1 MSIISNCLSVIWGL
15 TMNINSAKRLVQVGP
30 TALVD
35 LDEITG
41 VCVVTDYKSIVKI
54 TTKGGNTVVVECAGP
69 YNAAVA
75 FDKIRDMLDTHGVII
90 K

>member
-1 MSIISNCLSVIWGL
+1 MSI
-15 TMNINSAKRLVQVGP
+15 NSPKRLVQVGP

-41 VCVVTDYKSIVKI
+41 VCVVSDYKSIVKI
-54 TTKGGNTVVVECAGP
+54 TTRGGNTVVLECIGPANAKVEF
-69 YNAAVA
+69 N
-75 FDKIRDMLDTHGVII
+75 KIRDMLDTHGVVI

>member
-1 MSIISNCLSVIWGL
+1 
-15 TMNINSAKRLVQVGP
+15 MNINSHKRLVQVGP

-41 VCVVTDYKSIVKI
+41 VCVVSDYKSIVKV
-54 TTKGGNTVVVECAGP
+54 TTKGGNTIVVECPGP
-69 YNAAVA
+69 ANARLA
-75 FDKIRDMLDTHGVII
+75 FDKIVDMLHSHGVVI